1 IQLARWA
8 GAQVAATVSSA
19 AKGSLAT
26 AAGAHHVIDYT
37 GAGAAEAVRE
47 VFPEGAHLIVEVAP
61 AVNAAL
67 DTAVIA
73 PDGTV
78 AFYANN
84 GGDQVQL
91 AVRQVMAANTAWAGM
106 LLYTMAERHKAH
118 AVTDVSLAVAAGALK
133 VGEQHGLPLHRYRLD
148 QAGQA
153 HDAVEGGAIGKVL
166 IDVP

>member
-1 IQLARWA
+1 
-8 GAQVAATVSSA
+8 
-19 AKGSLAT
+19 
-26 AAGAHHVIDYT
+26 
-37 GAGAAEAVRE
+37 
-47 VFPEGAHLIVEVAP
+47 LIVEVAP

-91 AVRQVMAANTAWAGM
+91 AVRQLMAANTSWAGM

-118 AVTDVSLAVAAGALK
+118 AVADVSLAVAAGALK